1 MKIKGAMTI
10 LNKRCEFYGR
20 DLNWLIGKVDNGW
33 DEIDSVIRAI
43 KVYKMH
49 LRHIM
54 RDSFQALTLQPN
66 RVKLYVQSIEREN
79 YDNFSKQK
87 I

>member
-20 DLNWLIGKVDNGW
+20 DLNWLIEKVDNGW

-54 RDSFQALTLQPN
+54 RDSF
-66 RVKLYVQSIEREN
+66 
-79 YDNFSKQK
+79 
-87 I
+87 